1 MSSRQPNMANM
12 AQRNTQQGAAHQR
25 LTLSQQQNQ
34 PFMAQNGNA
43 FQFNNLQQQQLFA
56 QFMASLRSFN
66 SL

>member
-12 AQRNTQQGAAHQR
+12 AQRNTQQGAAHQ
-25 LTLSQQQNQ
+25 QQNQ

-43 FQFNNLQQQQLFA
+43 LQFNNLQQQQLFA

>member
-12 AQRNTQQGAAHQR
+12 AQRNTQQGAAR
-25 LTLSQQQNQ
+25 QQQNQ

-56 QFMASLRSFN
+56 QFMASLHSFN